1 MLNAPYDFSR
11 YSDAGSGFTVLPDIG
26 TAGTPNRETPTS
38 GIADTHVAFS
48 SPIKYQTTRSDT
60 TIKPGC
66 ADRKINAIPLKIRR
80 CSESQLDVHSQN
92 IPSREGLGG
101 KGMFLTLMQNAG
113 LSVPP
118 FRCIKT
124 DTVQAIENVQ
134 LDVRP
139 LLATL
144 EDGHEFPDEMAKTTS
159 LAAIKRWI
167 ARMDPS
173 EQQQRWLEALY
184 SFVAGPDCY
193 QQIRALPIADTL
205 RTVYDDLRTGLTP
218 PDSPVIVRSSGV
230 AEDSFGNAQAGK
242 YESVVH
248 GQADIVAT
256 CLQVLASAYRPAVF
270 SQQATQGMSII
281 LQQCIPCRVGGVA
294 MSYRGIEDS
303 TLVIE
308 YGPGQPKAVV
318 SGQHGI
324 TPHCYEIKRNGKQW
338 EAVFNPGSPDGGF
351 VLRAN
356 EQGGYVEEW
365 TTFDGNTKAAEP
377 LGKDALDSLVQGGK
391 KLEDALMSPVDF
403 EFAIDQ
409 DNRVW
414 FLQVRPI
421 TRLPGGS
428 QFSTASPSCYLDQGT
443 PVSDGCGS
451 GLALATDRPINDSC
465 LPDNVVLFCDHGG
478 DWLLAPEVLA
488 KTQGVVLKKGARNDH
503 ISISLRQA
511 AIPCL
516 LVDQPQWWP
525 DGDSPE
531 QVTLVCGQFQQQ
543 SGGFL
548 LSGDREQELL
558 GLSGGSASPDYQT
571 ALATLQA
578 WQPALPEKEPCVARR
593 FSWLGE
599 QNSRLLNF
607 LGAERLV
614 NLCLSKSG
622 TVQLS
627 MHPERRAILQ
637 GCVRE
642 IGNFMQE
649 TRAFLSGYAQFLML
663 GAAADP
669 KLEQPYREEITALDQ
684 QLALLQ
690 AKVEQT
696 LADVTRPFLSEGEL
710 PAPGSDFQ
718 QWRASCQLLKDRLQ
732 RLESVN
738 SVQRIESVHELI
750 LWLHKCFLARL
761 WPVAAA
767 SGQGKLSRMF
777 TNAYHGVKPKC
788 FDIVDFSVSQKQPLF
803 DNTCRDALRQF
814 SAKSLTVLNLPD
826 CTRLSIQLQHHA
838 CTIDLLEQA
847 DSGKQRTL
855 RLCYSEPLS
864 GESKERRRGKLQRV
878 WFLAQTLSQYQKN
891 CGFNAR
897 EVHFNEQTGQVLFEF
912 THLPARKDLQ
922 QMFVD
927 ILSVLDNLDNL
938 DILLRSLNLDESQT
952 QWNMAAIRER
962 LNNPAFSAT
971 NRFAL
976 EHLYWC
982 SAYMEGKSLMSRC
995 TQDRAIRHLVE
1006 AALIF
1011 SQPSTSISEIE
1022 SLLEDQ
1028 PETGRNTLLWHW
1040 LLSDPAK
1047 ARPLVEQ
1054 SVNWLADETMALRLV
1069 SQNGRILKHLA
1080 PEIRNQRTIVFAA
1093 IKSHPEIIAEG
1104 PESFRN
1110 DLEMMNYALANAV
1123 DPEGLITLI
1132 GAELWA
1138 NPVLFRQLLTT
1149 AVENKASALSSD
1161 AITAYLEQNSEFYK
1175 ELVLLAIEQ
1184 AKDNSY
1190 KIPLSAYREN
1200 LLKDDPLD
1208 RKLALT
1214 ILAQKTFG
1222 RHLKYFSD
1230 LMNDQEVVYAAVRS
1244 HPFAL
1249 EYAGAQFQ
1257 ADKALVKEAVEKM
1270 GLVLQFASEEL
1281 RDDEEI
1287 VLAAVR
1293 NNGIAL
1299 AFASE
1304 RLRAD
1309 PKIIKAALE
1318 HAAHALEFAAKPFKQ
1333 DPYYLR
1339 LAVRHHD
1346 SQHTIRRYLDVVQR
1360 GNKELLTI
1368 AVSIDPNSFEYASHG
1383 LRDDEALAQQAVQG
1397 NGILL
1402 KFASCRLRG
1411 HEPTVRLAVQKN
1423 GMALEYASPDLQDN
1437 EELVKLAVQD
1447 CGLVL
1452 EFASERLRNNP
1463 EVVRLALQQNPLAL
1477 QFASDACRNDPEL
1490 VGMALELD
1498 GNVLRYVGR
1507 FLQNQRW
1514 VLTAAVN
1521 SIGSV
1526 AVRHIQQSIARK
1538 SLAIE

>member
-1 MLNAPYDFSR
+1 MWLFKVGSA
-11 YSDAGSGFTVLPDIG
+11 AGNEP
-26 TAGTPNRETPTS
+26 
-38 GIADTHVAFS
+38 
-48 SPIKYQTTRSDT
+48 
-60 TIKPGC
+60 
-66 ADRKINAIPLKIRR
+66 
-80 CSESQLDVHSQN
+80 
-92 IPSREGLGG
+92 
-101 KGMFLTLMQNAG
+101 FLSLMSTL
-113 LSVPP
+113 S
-118 FRCIKT
+118 
-124 DTVQAIENVQ
+124 
-134 LDVRP
+134 
-139 LLATL
+139 
-144 EDGHEFPDEMAKTTS
+144 
-159 LAAIKRWI
+159 
-167 ARMDPS
+167 
-173 EQQQRWLEALY
+173 

-205 RTVYDDLRTGLTP
+205 RTVYEDLRTGLTQ

-356 EQGGYVEEW
+356 EQNGYVEEW
-365 TTFDGNTKAAEP
+365 TTFDGNAEAAEP

-428 QFSTASPSCYLDQGT
+428 QFSIASPSRYLDQGT

-593 FSWLGE
+593 FAWLGE

-614 NLCLSKSG
+614 NLCLSKNG
-622 TVQLS
+622 AVQLS
-627 MHPERRAILQ
+627 MHPERRAIVQ

-642 IGNFMQE
+642 IDNFMQE

-669 KLEQPYREEITALDQ
+669 KLGQQYREEITALDQ

-718 QWRASCQLLKDRLQ
+718 QWRASCQLLKDLLQ

-738 SVQRIESVHELI
+738 SVHRIKSVHELI
-750 LWLHKCFLARL
+750 LWLHKCFIARL
-761 WPVAAA
+761 WPVASA

-803 DNTCRDALRQF
+803 DSTCYDALRQF
-814 SAKSLTVLNLPD
+814 SANEVTVLNMPE
-826 CTRLSIQLQHHA
+826 CTRLSIQLQAHA

-847 DSGKQRTL
+847 DGGKQRTF
-855 RLCYSEPLS
+855 RLCYSEALA
-864 GESKERRRGKLQRV
+864 GTSKERQRGKFQRI
-878 WFLAQTLSQYQKN
+878 WFLTQTLSQYQKN
-891 CGFNAR
+891 SGFNAP
-897 EVHFNEQTGQVLFEF
+897 EIHFNEQTGQVLFEF

-922 QMFVD
+922 RMFVD
-927 ILSVLDNLDNL
+927 ILSVLKKLGNVDC
-938 DILLRSLNLDESQT
+938 LLQPLNLDGSQT
-952 QWNMAAIRER
+952 QWNMIAIREK
-962 LNNPAFSAT
+962 LTNPVFSAT
-971 NRFAL
+971 NKFAL
-976 EHLYWC
+976 EHIYWC
-982 SAYMEGKSLMSRC
+982 FAYMKRKSLMNRC
-995 TQDRAIRHLVE
+995 THDRTIRHLVE

-1011 SQPSTSISEIE
+1011 SQPSTSTRELEALLNGE
-1022 SLLEDQ
+1022 S
-1028 PETGRNTLLWHW
+1028 ETGRQTLLWHF
-1040 LLSDPAK
+1040 LLSDPGKAK
-1047 ARPLVEQ
+1047 SLVNHY
-1054 SVNWLADETMALRLV
+1054 VNWLADETTAMRLV

-1080 PEIRNQRTIVFAA
+1080 PEIRNRRAIVFTA
-1093 IKSHPEIIAEG
+1093 IKTNPEAIVDA

-1110 DLEMMNYALANAV
+1110 DFELMNYVLANA
-1123 DPEGLITLI
+1123 DTPKHLIKLI
-1132 GAELWA
+1132 GAE
-1138 NPVLFRQLLTT
+1138 VISQ
-1149 AVENKASALSSD
+1149 K
-1161 AITAYLEQNSEFYK
+1161 
-1175 ELVLLAIEQ
+1175 LLA
-1184 AKDNSY
+1184 A
-1190 KIPLSAYREN
+1190 PH
-1200 LLKDDPLD
+1200 
-1208 RKLALT
+1208 
-1214 ILAQKTFG
+1214 G
-1222 RHLKYFSD
+1222 R
-1230 LMNDQEVVYAAVRS
+1230 
-1244 HPFAL
+1244 
-1249 EYAGAQFQ
+1249 
-1257 ADKALVKEAVEKM
+1257 
-1270 GLVLQFASEEL
+1270 
-1281 RDDEEI
+1281 
-1287 VLAAVR
+1287 
-1293 NNGIAL
+1293 
-1299 AFASE
+1299 
-1304 RLRAD
+1304 
-1309 PKIIKAALE
+1309 
-1318 HAAHALEFAAKPFKQ
+1318 
-1333 DPYYLR
+1333 
-1339 LAVRHHD
+1339 
-1346 SQHTIRRYLDVVQR
+1346 
-1360 GNKELLTI
+1360 
-1368 AVSIDPNSFEYASHG
+1368 
-1383 LRDDEALAQQAVQG
+1383 
-1397 NGILL
+1397 
-1402 KFASCRLRG
+1402 
-1411 HEPTVRLAVQKN
+1411 
-1423 GMALEYASPDLQDN
+1423 
-1437 EELVKLAVQD
+1437 
-1447 CGLVL
+1447 
-1452 EFASERLRNNP
+1452 
-1463 EVVRLALQQNPLAL
+1463 
-1477 QFASDACRNDPEL
+1477 
-1490 VGMALELD
+1490 
-1498 GNVLRYVGR
+1498 
-1507 FLQNQRW
+1507 
-1514 VLTAAVN
+1514 
-1521 SIGSV
+1521 
-1526 AVRHIQQSIARK
+1526 
-1538 SLAIE
+1538 